1 LLDDLELS
9 IDNRSLLMP
18 IPFVEPFRIK
28 VVEPIKQTTR
38 AERQRIL
45 AEAHNNLFG
54 VAAEDVFIDFLT
66 DSGTNAMSDRQWSAM
81 MVGDESYAGARSFK
95 HFEGAVQEVL
105 GFPYVL
111 PTHQGRGAE
120 GVLFKTLVSAGQC
133 VPNNRHFDTTQANLL
148 ALGANPVDLAV
159 VEASDPKALL
169 PFKGNMDLEK
179 LEQFIVETGVENI
192 PIGMLTITNNSAAGQ
207 PVSMANI
214 KATAEIY
221 HRHGI
226 PFFIDACRF
235 AENAWFIKNR
245 EPGYADRSVAEIAL
259 ETFSYADGCTMS
271 AKKDAIVNIGGFIA
285 CRDEDLKF
293 KLSERLIIQEGF
305 VTYGGLAGRDLEAIA
320 VGLREGISEDYLDYR
335 ERHTR
340 YLGEV
345 LQSAGLS
352 VYLPTGGH
360 AVYVDAAQTLPHI
373 PPAQFPAVALA
384 NMLYI
389 EGGVRTVEIGSLM
402 FSHPD
407 PVTGEV
413 IPAPNELV
421 RFAIPRRVYTRSHLD
436 YVGEV
441 AREVAN
447 SADQIRGLEVTWA
460 PELLRHF
467 IARLDWLE

>member
-1 LLDDLELS
+1 
-9 IDNRSLLMP
+9 MP

-45 AEAHNNLFG
+45 DAAHNNLFG
-54 VAAEDVFIDFLT
+54 VAAEDVFIDMLT

-81 MVGDESYAGARSFK
+81 MVGDESYAGARSFQ
-95 HFEGAVQEVL
+95 HFEQMVQEIL

-120 GVLFKTLVSAGQC
+120 GVLFKTLVSVGQS

-148 ALGANPVDLAV
+148 ALDANPVDLV
-159 VEASDPKALL
+159 IPEAADPQALL
-169 PFKGNMDLEK
+169 PFKGDIDLAK
-179 LEQFIVETGVENI
+179 LEQFIIDTGPENI
-192 PIGMLTITNNSAAGQ
+192 PIGMLTVTNNSAAGQ

-221 HRHGI
+221 HRYEI

-235 AENAWFIKNR
+235 AENAWFIKKR
-245 EPGYADRSVAEIAL
+245 EPGYAERTVAEIVL
-259 ETFSYADGCTMS
+259 EMFSYADGCTMS

-285 CRDEDLKF
+285 CRDEALKL

-305 VTYGGLAGRDLEAIA
+305 VTYGGLAGRDLEAVA
-320 VGLREGISEDYLDYR
+320 VGLKEGTDEAYLDYR
-335 ERHTR
+335 ESHTR

-345 LQSAGLS
+345 LKSAGLN
-352 VYLPTGGH
+352 VYQPTGGH

-373 PPAQFPAVALA
+373 PPGQFPGVALA
-384 NMLYI
+384 NSLYI

-402 FSHPD
+402 FSRTD
-407 PVTGEV
+407 PVTGQV

-436 YVGEV
+436 YIGEV
-441 AREVAN
+441 ASEVVKNA
-447 SADQIRGLEVTWA
+447 SQIRGLEITWA

-467 IARLDWLE
+467 IARLAWL

>member
-1 LLDDLELS
+1 
-9 IDNRSLLMP
+9 MP

-38 AERQRIL
+38 PERLRIL

-95 HFEGAVQEVL
+95 HFEKAVQEVL

-120 GVLFKTLVSAGQC
+120 GVLFKTLVSTGQY
-133 VPNNRHFDTTQANLL
+133 VPNNRHFDTTQVNLL

-159 VEASDPKALL
+159 AEAADPMRDL
-169 PFKGNMDLEK
+169 PFKGNIDLEK
-179 LEQFIVETGVENI
+179 LEQFILETGPENI

-221 HRHGI
+221 HSHEI
-226 PFFIDACRF
+226 PFFVDACRF
-235 AENAWFIKNR
+235 AENAWFIKQR
-245 EPGYADRSVAEIAL
+245 EPGYADRSVGEIAL
-259 ETFSYADGCTMS
+259 EIFSYADGCTMS

-305 VTYGGLAGRDLEAIA
+305 ITYGGLAGRDLEAIA
-320 VGLREGISEDYLDYR
+320 VGLREGIAEDYLDYR

-345 LQSAGLS
+345 LLSAGLS
-352 VYLPTGGH
+352 VYQPTGGH

-373 PPAQFPAVALA
+373 PSNQFPGVALA

-447 SADQIRGLEVTWA
+447 TAGQIRGLEVTWA

-467 IARLDWLE
+467 IARLAWLP